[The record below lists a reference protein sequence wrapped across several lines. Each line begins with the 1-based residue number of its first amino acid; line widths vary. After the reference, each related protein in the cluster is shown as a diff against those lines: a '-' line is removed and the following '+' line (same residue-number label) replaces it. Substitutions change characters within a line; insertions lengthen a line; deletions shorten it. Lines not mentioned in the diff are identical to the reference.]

1 LRTAATVHRNQE
13 TTMPVFNPKA
23 PLDTSQVEDRRGASP
38 GLVVGGVGG
47 GLGLVIL
54 VISLLLGVDPLP
66 SDGTD
71 QAPAGGVT
79 QQQGAPTEGSL
90 AQNCQVGADANEQQD
105 CRIVAYV
112 NSIQQHWGTE
122 FSQRGARYTPSRTVL
137 YSGST
142 DTACGGAASEVGPFY
157 CPLDQGVYLDL
168 TFFNDLRAQLGAR
181 GGPFAE
187 AYVLAHE
194 YGHHVQ
200 DLQGTLDRVRG
211 DDRSGPQS
219 AAVRAELQADC
230 FAGVWANRATAT
242 GFLTQLTEVDI
253 ADGLDAAAAVG
264 DDRIQRRAQGRVS
277 PESWTHGSSEQR
289 QRWFLSGYQ
298 SGKMEACDTFSGGV

>member
-1 LRTAATVHRNQE
+1 
-13 TTMPVFNPKA
+13 MPVFNPNA
-23 PLDTSQVEDRRGASP
+23 PLDTSQVEDRRGGSR

-54 VISLLLGVDPLP
+54 IIAMLLGVDPIP
-66 SDGTD
+66 SDAPD

-79 QQQGAPTEGSL
+79 QPQQAPSQGSL

-112 NSIQQHWGTE
+112 NSIQQHWTTE

-137 YSGST
+137 FSEFT
-142 DTACGGAASEVGPFY
+142 DTACGAAGSEVGPFY
-157 CPLDQGVYLDL
+157 CPLDQVVYLDL
-168 TFFNDLRAQLGAR
+168 TFFNDLRARLGAR

-200 DLQGTLDRVRG
+200 DLQGTLDRVRD

-219 AAVRAELQADC
+219 AAVRAELQSDC
-230 FAGVWANRATAT
+230 YAGVWANRATAT
-242 GFLTQLTEVDI
+242 GFLAQLTEADI

-289 QRWFLSGYQ
+289 QRWFLSGYK
-298 SGKMEACDTFSGGV
+298 SGRPEACDTFSGGV